1 MGCGNPKVEVKEED
15 NQNQNQNQKKIDAN
29 IPYQDIIT
37 DSEYKKFK
45 DMEETTKDRYI
56 GEGIMRIHNYKCPL
70 PIDKLESLR
79 QQFWLTRNQTDNNW
93 KILKTCIGLD
103 VAEAEKYL
111 EENNIICLQNS
122 IQNTYNKLQ
131 PNYIY
136 HLPNFIVCDPIYEKE
151 YVNYEEV
158 YDSVEDTNLNLKLY
172 YVTKGITYQVKIRNK
187 DTGFDIIHKFMKL
200 SKVDN
205 RLYVIRVFYGGQE
218 IEETHCVYYHQVK
231 DGDTL
236 QILTT
241 ERGETVNTYS
251 KIVSRKTEKRLGIM
265 EKLKRIENGEDVED
279 EISNSYYENVLTTGN
294 QDGEKEG
301 SDNYDK
307 KIKKKK
313 KGKKKK
319 KKKGTNSIKE
329 ENDENEEDVK
339 EKRW

>member
-1 MGCGNPKVEVKEED
+1 MGCAGSQAPEVKENNNE
-15 NQNQNQNQKKIDAN
+15 NKIDSN
-29 IPYQDIIT
+29 IPYQDIIA
-37 DSEYKKFK
+37 DSVYKKFK

-79 QQFWLTRNQTDNNW
+79 QQFWMTRNQTDNNW
-93 KILKTCIGLD
+93 KILKQCIGLD
-103 VAEAEKYL
+103 IAEAEKLL

-151 YVNYEEV
+151 YTNYEEV
-158 YDSVEDTNLNLKLY
+158 YDTIEDTNLNLKLY
-172 YVTKGITYQVKIRNK
+172 YVTKGITYNTKIRNK
-187 DTGFDIIHKFMKL
+187 DTGFDVIHKFIKL
-200 SKVDN
+200 SKIDN
-205 RLYVIRVFYGGQE
+205 RLYVIRIFYGGQE
-218 IEETHCVYYHQVK
+218 IEETHCIYFHQVK

-241 ERGETVNTYS
+241 ERGETANTYS
-251 KIVSRKTEKRLGIM
+251 KVISKKSERRVGIM
-265 EKLKRIENGEDVED
+265 EKLKKLENGEEVED
-279 EISNSYYENVLTTGN
+279 EISNGYYESVLTNSKG
-294 QDGEKEG
+294 QKDDGYEER
-301 SDNYDK
+301 
-307 KIKKKK
+307 IKKKK

-319 KKKGTNSIKE
+319 KKGD
-329 ENDENEEDVK
+329 NDENEEDPK

>member
-1 MGCGNPKVEVKEED
+1 MGCGSSKVPEVKEEEKND
-15 NQNQNQNQKKIDAN
+15 NQKKGDSN
-29 IPYQDIIT
+29 IPYQDIIA

-45 DMEETTKDRYI
+45 DMEETNKDRYI

-79 QQFWLTRNQTDNNW
+79 QQFWMTRNQTDNNW
-93 KILKTCIGLD
+93 KILKSCIGTD
-103 VAEAEKYL
+103 IAEAEKIL
-111 EENNIICLQNS
+111 EENNIICLQDS

-136 HLPNFIVCDPIYEKE
+136 HLPNFIICDPIFEKE
-151 YVNYEEV
+151 YTNYEDV
-158 YDSVEDTNLNLKLY
+158 YDTVEDTNLNLKLY
-172 YVTKGITYQVKIRNK
+172 YVTKGITYQAKIRNK

-200 SKVDN
+200 SKIDN
-205 RLYVIRVFYGGQE
+205 RLYIIRVFYGGQE

-241 ERGETVNTYS
+241 ERGDTANTYS
-251 KIVSRKTEKRLGIM
+251 KIISKKSQRRVGVM
-265 EKLKRIENGEDVED
+265 EKLKKLENGEEVED
-279 EISNSYYENVLTTGN
+279 EISNGYYESVLTNDN
-294 QDGEKEG
+294 QG
-301 SDNYDK
+301 SKNGKGK
-307 KIKKKK
+307 KGKNDDDYEENIKKKK

-319 KKKGTNSIKE
+319 KKKGEDN
-329 ENDENEEDVK
+329 ENEEDDK

>member
-15 NQNQNQNQKKIDAN
+15 NQNQNQKKIDAN